1 MLDNKGDDFHPTHE
15 SYSHL
20 SQIEWD
26 AVERLSSTIRQEAVG
41 ALLSALGSDGQHA
54 TIAKFIQN
62 ELDAEREKV
71 TLLHQQGSQQ
81 TELLREHSAQQF
93 ELLRQ
98 KQAS

>member
-1 MLDNKGDDFHPTHE
+1 MNMLDVEGNEFHPTHE

-26 AVERLSSTIRQEAVG
+26 AVERLSSTIGQEAVG
-41 ALLSALGSDGQHA
+41 ALLSALGPDGLLA
-54 TIAKFIQN
+54 TIAKSIQN
-62 ELDAEREKV
+62 ELDVEREKV

-93 ELLRQ
+93 EL
-98 KQAS
+98 